1 MVGVVAQITSYNT
14 DSSPAAGDILVIVD
28 VSDTTQSPQGTTKK
42 ITLAALGTA
51 IGGAPLAGATFTGW
65 QAPAV
70 VALTFGSSIAVN
82 AAAGNI
88 FKVTLTASTGTL
100 ANPTFSAGS
109 QPDGQEIKIRVTQD
123 GTGSRTLAYG
133 TAYDFGAAG
142 APTLSTAAGKV
153 DEIKFEFNAALS
165 KWCFTGAGLG
175 Y

>member
-1 MVGVVAQITSYNT
+1 MGQITSYNT
-14 DSSPAAGDILVIVD
+14 DTSPAAGDVLPIVD
-28 VSDTTQSPQGTTKK
+28 ISDLTQSPQGTTKK
-42 ITLAALGTA
+42 VTVAGLGTA

-65 QAPAV
+65 LAPSV

-82 AAAGNI
+82 AALGNI
-88 FKVTLTASTGTL
+88 FRVTLTSSAGTL

-153 DEIKFEFNAALS
+153 DVLKFEWNAALS
-165 KWCFTGAGLG
+165 KWCFSGASLG
-175 Y
+175 F